1 MTKDVNLV
9 GLDYF
14 KPSGKY
20 YSSGYFEAPEGAL
33 LDEVCQMVKKRMRA
47 RELPGLAG
55 GHSLF
60 DVVVT
65 YKGVPAL
72 ISAATQPREP
82 EPKACP
88 ACKGEPESGF
98 IEMDN
103 NGPIVPCRT
112 CNSDPESCADV
123 PSLRHCE
130 AANRETAT
138 QPPQVAEDYT
148 EDKDVFEYL
157 REKQALGYFTHPAIV
172 KLMRMAPPPQATDA
186 QRKAALDAV
195 EVLKKH
201 RTPDGYLL
209 RQFMPEHWK
218 AIEAALTAPA
228 VTDDELRK
236 AVEDATE
243 HLSIC
248 QPNRHRSAVETLI
261 RAATHPPEVF
271 TVEEAKYHFDDM
283 GWNDIARLYPNGLKI
298 VEG

>member
-33 LDEVCQMVKKRMRA
+33 LDEVCQMVKERMQA

-72 ISAATQPREP
+72 IRAATQPREP

-172 KLMRMAPPPQATDA
+172 KLMWMAQPPQATDA
-186 QRKAALDAV
+186 QRKAAM
-195 EVLKKH
+195 
-201 RTPDGYLL
+201 RTFDGGFDSYEKREYADNGPDTGKAEGQLY
-209 RQFMPEHWK
+209 FFWPEQVQQIK
-218 AIEAALTAPA
+218 SALQSPA
-228 VTDDELRK
+228 VPRGLTTLIHDADS
-236 AVEDATE
+236 AV
-243 HLSIC
+243 
-248 QPNRHRSAVETLI
+248 RSAQTFINMSGQKDMNEI
-261 RAATHPPEVF
+261 QN
-271 TVEEAKYHFDDM
+271 AKAWLNTAKENCIKALALL
-283 GWNDIARLYPNGLKI
+283 GGK
-298 VEG
+298 EG